1 MNVRQPI
8 HFVVVVVVVVV
19 FFVLFLFFFFTNLNI
34 YHLATFLTTLDSF
47 AIAVHR
53 AHVKWYSL
61 LMVQDDT
68 LFSFST
74 LS

>member
-8 HFVVVVVVVVV
+8 HFVVVVVV
-19 FFVLFLFFFFTNLNI
+19 FFVLLLFSFFFFTDLNI
-34 YHLATFLTTLDSF
+34 YHLAIFLTTVDSF
-47 AIAVHR
+47 DIAVHR

-61 LMVQDDT
+61 LMVQDNM

>member
-8 HFVVVVVVVVV
+8 HFVVVVVVV
-19 FFVLFLFFFFTNLNI
+19 FFVLLFFFFTDLII
-34 YHLATFLTTLDSF
+34 YHLAIFLTTLDSF

-61 LMVQDDT
+61 LMVQDNV